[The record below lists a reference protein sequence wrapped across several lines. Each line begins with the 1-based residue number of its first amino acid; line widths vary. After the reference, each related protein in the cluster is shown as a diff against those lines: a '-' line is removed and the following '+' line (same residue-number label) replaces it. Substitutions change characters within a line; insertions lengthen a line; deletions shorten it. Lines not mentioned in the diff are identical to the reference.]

1 MFDYVPVMAGIP
13 QLREAGWLITG
24 DDRDPVRH
32 LFVRMEESMDGSG
45 VWTVELHECRG
56 RRGDAGKAMHRY
68 AIQADARAALAAIY
82 LLSRYLAPLPTWDP
96 QRVEPGRWRVR
107 VYEPTASDLRQRGRD
122 PAVPTLPA
130 RADG

>member
-1 MFDYVPVMAGIP
+1 MFGYAAVMAGIP

-32 LFVRMEESMDGSG
+32 LFVRMEETMDGSG

-68 AIQADARAALAAIY
+68 ATEADARAAIY
-82 LLSRYLAPLPTWDP
+82 QLSRHVAPLPTWDA
-96 QRVEPGRWRVR
+96 QRREPGRWRVR
-107 VYEPTASDLRQRGRD
+107 VYEPTAQDLNQRRRQ
-122 PAVPTLPA
+122 
-130 RADG
+130 